1 MFLPRLLASLA
12 FFALSAHANTPE
24 EWKAFLIQNAKKQGV
39 ITLPS
44 GLQYS
49 VINKGEG
56 IYIPTEDSPCSFHYH
71 GSHIDGRVFDS
82 TVYRGTPATFSPNQV
97 VKAWTEI
104 MQMMVEGDKFELVIP
119 AELGY
124 GDKGNLPRIKGGETL
139 ITTLEMLEI
148 QGNKIAIAQCNVAT
162 LDGCNE
168 KEAEYIEKTT
178 SRFGSDT
185 TAMREEMERIGRITE
200 TVESSQLRQ
209 WGDRRVWIIMELA
222 ALAMGVEAN
231 EL

>member
-1 MFLPRLLASLA
+1 
-12 FFALSAHANTPE
+12 
-24 EWKAFLIQNAKKQGV
+24 
-39 ITLPS
+39 
-44 GLQYS
+44 
-49 VINKGEG
+49 
-56 IYIPTEDSPCSFHYH
+56 
-71 GSHIDGRVFDS
+71 
-82 TVYRGTPATFSPNQV
+82 
-97 VKAWTEI
+97 
-104 MQMMVEGDKFELVIP
+104 MQMMVEGKTNSSGYPSHLMRRWGCLNVLPTHTGDKFELVIP